1 MTDRNK
7 IQHTAAYK
15 RCHELFAKN
24 NLKPKLMRLDNEAS
38 TMLTDYLDSEDVI
51 HQFFP
56 QGCHPRNSAERAI
69 HTFVNHFVAGLS
81 SCVNNFPLNLWDKL
95 LPQAILTLN
104 LMRTSRMNPNLSAW
118 AQVHRQYDF
127 NQTPI
132 GPPGTKIIIHEK
144 AEGRPTFHSHR
155 VLAWYVGPASKHYR
169 CFNQN
174 T

>member
-1 MTDRNK
+1 MLIFYHYDSNFIHVETMTDRNK

-95 LPQAILTLN
+95 LPQAILPLN
-104 LMRTSRMNPNLSAW
+104 LMRTSRKEPKDFGLGSSPRAVRLQPNSNW
-118 AQVHRQYDF
+118 SPR
-127 NQTPI
+127 NQDNHPR
-132 GPPGTKIIIHEK
+132 KS
-144 AEGRPTFHSHR
+144 RR
-155 VLAWYVGPASKHYR
+155 
-169 CFNQN
+169 
-174 T
+174 